1 MAPPNPKALAAFKA
15 MRALGIPAETIKPNL
30 KKLYNLYDKNW
41 SLIEED
47 NYRALAD
54 FIFESQEEEAKKEE
68 ANVEAPLVSPVSA
81 TPPLLKRPKIEKL
94 QHLGG
99 GGGGDGFL
107 NGDAVEPDVA
117 LIRRNKRAQ
126 DEPRGLKHMPNG
138 AEFGSHSGK
147 GGQLEG
153 DKGKWLVSRTFG
165 SREEGISGSKG
176 PSGECDNAQ
185 FNVSRSVVYPIESA
199 SIRNEERALIEYMLP
214 CNAKGKYE
222 DNGLSDKQRRSV
234 ATVKTP
240 NPDPSSSD
248 LEIASSE
255 LGDVKISM
263 CLDFASEEPDFRMP
277 NLDEVLK
284 MVEDKCIKNYQ
295 ITDPGFSLQK
305 LMNDFCETCVEAGT
319 ETEKDGEG
327 IVNGVPAIDSL
338 KNSSAHLTANSVL
351 ILSAD
356 GKVQSTW
363 DSS

>member
-199 SIRNEERALIEYMLP
+199 SIRNEGKLRPSNFRLLI
-214 CNAKGKYE
+214 
-222 DNGLSDKQRRSV
+222 
-234 ATVKTP
+234 
-240 NPDPSSSD
+240 
-248 LEIASSE
+248 
-255 LGDVKISM
+255 
-263 CLDFASEEPDFRMP
+263 FASCKF
-277 NLDEVLK
+277 
-284 MVEDKCIKNYQ
+284 
-295 ITDPGFSLQK
+295 
-305 LMNDFCETCVEAGT
+305 
-319 ETEKDGEG
+319 
-327 IVNGVPAIDSL
+327 
-338 KNSSAHLTANSVL
+338 
-351 ILSAD
+351 
-356 GKVQSTW
+356 
-363 DSS
+363 

>member
-54 FIFESQEEEAKKEE
+54 FIFQSQEEEEKETHKEE
-68 ANVEAPLVSPVSA
+68 ANVEVQLGNPLPA

-94 QHLGG
+94 GHL
-99 GGGGDGFL
+99 GGGGDGFS
-107 NGDAVEPDVA
+107 NGDALEPDVA

-126 DEPRGLKHMPNG
+126 DDPRGLNHMPNG

-147 GGQLEG
+147 GGQHEG
-153 DKGKWLVSRTFG
+153 DEGKWLVSRTFG
-165 SREEGISGSKG
+165 SREEGISGSKRL
-176 PSGECDNAQ
+176 SDECYNGQ
-185 FNVSRSVVYPIESA
+185 FKVPRSVVYPSESVPV
-199 SIRNEERALIEYMLP
+199 SNEEKALIEYRVP

-222 DNGLSDKQRRSV
+222 DNGVSDEQRRSV
-234 ATVKTP
+234 ATLKTP
-240 NPDPSSSD
+240 DLSSSD
-248 LEIASSE
+248 FEIASSE

-263 CLDFASEEPDFRMP
+263 HLDFSAEEPDFRMP
-277 NLDEVLK
+277 NINAVLK
-284 MVEDKCIKNYQ
+284 MVEDKCVKNYQ
-295 ITDPGFSLQK
+295 ITDPNFSLQK
-305 LMNDFCETCVEAGT
+305 LMNDFCEACVEAGT

-327 IVNGVPAIDSL
+327 IVNGVSAVASL